1 MTIKKTLSELMDWNL
16 ESSKGSDYAKIG
28 YLIHITFTSVAAI
41 GSAFYVGS
49 SATLSGTQK
58 ASLGL
63 LILFLGVALTAFG
76 RIALE
81 LFRTVFK
88 VERQL
93 NVLQDLSRQNRI
105 RPNLELIESQLKE
118 INVRNTEVILHP
130 LLLQIERHLA
140 TPKELAPQENLLPA
154 LERINEQLET
164 NRLDY
169 SRATLDSTLR
179 SIEQNIDNLS
189 QKNSNEEVI
198 ANIDELKLQLLHEAS
213 QVPDT
218 SLQQTLESIEKFL
231 EAISKHDVDKKPV
244 KKHSEKK
251 SASKKLV
258 SKKITTKTRKPAPD
272 RSKSKS

>member
-1 MTIKKTLSELMDWNL
+1 MDWNH
-16 ESSKGSDYAKIG
+16 ESARGSDYAKIG

-63 LILFLGVALTAFG
+63 LILFLGLALTIFG
-76 RIALE
+76 RIVLE

-93 NVLQDLSRQNRI
+93 NVLQDLNRQNRI
-105 RPNLELIESQLKE
+105 RPNLELIESQLRE
-118 INVRNTEVILHP
+118 ISERNSEVILHP

-154 LERINEQLET
+154 LERINEQLAAT
-164 NRLDY
+164 RLDY

-179 SIEQNIDNLS
+179 NIEQNIDNLS
-189 QKNSNEEVI
+189 EKTSNKEVI
-198 ANIDELKLQLLHEAS
+198 ANIDELKMQLLHQSS
-213 QVPDT
+213 QVPDS
-218 SLQQTLESIEKFL
+218 SLQQTLEAIEKYL
-231 EAISKHDVDKKPV
+231 AEISSKRKPV
-244 KKHSEKK
+244 KKVTKKSVARQSGKTKSLTNKEKK
-251 SASKKLV
+251 KAFPKNS
-258 SKKITTKTRKPAPD
+258 
-272 RSKSKS
+272 

>member
-1 MTIKKTLSELMDWNL
+1 MDWNH
-16 ESSKGSDYAKIG
+16 ESARGSDYAKIG

-76 RIALE
+76 RIVLE

-105 RPNLELIESQLKE
+105 RPNLELIESQLRE
-118 INVRNTEVILHP
+118 ISARNTEVVLHP

-154 LERINEQLET
+154 LERINEQLEAT
-164 NRLDY
+164 RLDY

-179 SIEQNIDNLS
+179 NIEQNIDNLS
-189 QKNSNEEVI
+189 KKTSNKEVI
-198 ANIDELKLQLLHEAS
+198 ANIDELKMQLLHESS
-213 QVPDT
+213 QAPDS
-218 SLQQTLESIEKFL
+218 SLQQILEAIEKFL
-231 EAISKHDVDKKPV
+231 KEISQQNFLKKPV
-244 KKHSEKK
+244 KRLAKRK
-251 SASKKLV
+251 SVDKRPASTVKNSKK
-258 SKKITTKTRKPAPD
+258 RKLAP
-272 RSKSKS
+272 